1 MAGFRSELVAKVPF
15 NFRNVTGFGL
25 LAVLLGLLLYDV
37 LPFLSEPEGDTVS
50 EVLGGAPQSVILLA
64 GFFLGHFWPVK
75 SLVRSIWQPPD
86 PEPAGEG

>member
-1 MAGFRSELVAKVPF
+1 MAKLPF

-25 LAVLLGLLLYDV
+25 LAILLGMLLYDV
-37 LPFLSEPEGDTVS
+37 LPFLSEPEGDTIS

-75 SLVRSIWQPPD
+75 SLVRGIWQPPADD
-86 PEPAGEG
+86 PEPEPETPSE